1 MAMEV
6 PAPPQGVIGSVCGWL
21 YGVFGPG
28 NIKQDH
34 IRTLCSTVIR
44 VIFYYCDDFI
54 TGQCLISATPAWGY
68 LLRFLQGAAAAIWI
82 LHITIPTSPTPA
94 EAKGDA
100 SSASNVALSDQLERL
115 ARLHEQ
121 RLLTADEFALAKKVA
136 LLDLGNELKAQGRPS
151 PKKARV
157 REGTGRSRSPP
168 PATDASAS
176 AGYD

>member
-1 MAMEV
+1 MNGRFKSTPSTSSEKFGSAGPTMAMEV

-34 IRTLCSTVIR
+34 IRTLI
-44 VIFYYCDDFI
+44 
-54 TGQCLISATPAWGY
+54 
-68 LLRFLQGAAAAIWI
+68 
-82 LHITIPTSPTPA
+82 
-94 EAKGDA
+94 GDA
-100 SSASNVALSDQLERL
+100 SSASNVALSDELERL

-136 LLDLGNELKAQGRPS
+136 LLDVGNELKAQGRPS

-157 REGTGRSRSPP
+157 GEGTGRSQGRSRSPP

>member
-34 IRTLCSTVIR
+34 IRTLIGEMMTVSALLSGFAIGMSAKVTDGAIRSYATFLKKEFFGKESHFCSFDV
-44 VIFYYCDDFI
+44 VSDLP
-54 TGQCLISATPAWGY
+54 G
-68 LLRFLQGAAAAIWI
+68 
-82 LHITIPTSPTPA
+82 
-94 EAKGDA
+94 A
-100 SSASNVALSDQLERL
+100 SSASNVALSDELERL

-121 RLLTADEFALAKKVA
+121 RLLTAEEFALAKKVA
-136 LLDLGNELKAQGRPS
+136 LLDVGNELKAQGRPS

-157 REGTGRSRSPP
+157 GEGTGRSRSPP